1 MAEKSGRILNINS
14 ASVYKNFAENLLA
27 LSVRNVSIAKT
38 CRDLNI
44 NRQQFNKYLS
54 GNVLPN
60 EATLERITK
69 LFNINALE
77 LFKPLNSD
85 PSTLTK
91 DVNFVEKT
99 KRLAALETTISE
111 LKTKRI
117 EYPLR
122 PGVYSY
128 FLTYESDI
136 SKCMRGI
143 IAISV
148 EDGVTFFTRV
158 ARFDESLSGQIYS
171 RSIACDGVVTQAN
184 NKLMMIGR
192 YRNDGHTISLLNIDT
207 NNSVDEIY
215 LLGLLLT
222 FSPAN
227 IPNAFQT
234 IIFHVG
240 AIETWQQHFKKSGI
254 LSLEDPTIPN
264 VIRSMMKDQI
274 TSGNTT
280 LHCVDVHRQWR
291 KS

>member
-1 MAEKSGRILNINS
+1 MAEKSGSILNINR

-27 LSVRNVSIAKT
+27 LSVRNESIAKT

-60 EATLERITK
+60 EATLERITN

-128 FLTYESDI
+128 FLPYEIDI

-148 EDGVTFFTRV
+148 EEGVTFFTRV
-158 ARFDESLSGQIYS
+158 ARFDEDLSGQIYS
-171 RSIACDGVVTQAN
+171 RTIACDGVVTQAN

-207 NNSVDEIY
+207 NNSVHEIY
-215 LLGLLLT
+215 LLGLLMT
-222 FSPAN
+222 FSRAN
-227 IPNAFQT
+227 IPNALQT

-240 AIETWQQHFKKSGI
+240 SIETWQQHFKISGI

-264 VIRSMMKDQI
+264 EIRSMMKDQI
-274 TSGNTT
+274 TSGNTI
-280 LHCVDVHRQWR
+280 LHCPDVHKQWR